1 VEHDLVHPGRR
12 PEADGFR
19 DRVGI
24 TRDGGGAGPPHRLEP
39 PRRVRAG
46 HGQQVEDHRV
56 RAGPAGGGVGLVDH
70 PARGAHPLDRA
81 G

>member
-1 VEHDLVHPGRR
+1 VEHDLVRPGRR

-19 DRVGI
+19 DRVRI

-56 RAGPAGGGVGLVDH
+56 RAGPAGRRAGLVDR
-70 PARGAHPLDRA
+70 PARGPHPLDRA
-81 G
+81 A